1 MRAQNSS
8 QGATDTVLGRAAL
21 GWAALGRKALGWN
34 ARDRKALGCAAL
46 GRKAL
51 GWAALGCAALG
62 CAPELSLP
70 APEGSSGA
78 TAPGGE
84 VQWARALGGDGER
97 AGASV
102 AVADDRT
109 AALLGRL
116 TRDEGVAL
124 DDRSVTPIGAENVFW
139 ARLAANDGAGL
150 DLKRFGAF
158 DPQIVNA
165 IATDEDEGVLV
176 AGEFSGTLEF
186 GGAPRTSAGG
196 RDGYVARLDAEG
208 RELWLQTLGGRG
220 FQAATG
226 VAAAATGRVVVVG
239 RFTGALTIGDERLE
253 SAGGS
258 DVFVASFDAD
268 GRPLWSRRFG
278 DGFDQQ
284 ARAVAMDEHGNA
296 VVVGDFAG
304 TLDLGGE
311 PLESAG
317 DLDVFVVSLD
327 ALGGH
332 RWSKRFGDAG
342 PQRARAVA
350 VDGAGDVVVG
360 GEFSGTIDLGGG
372 PRTTEAPQAVFVAK
386 LDGRGAHRYSR
397 VLGERGASLGQLL
410 VDGTGDVIVVGGF
423 RGEAELAGG
432 PVRSAGSDD
441 VFVAKLDPQGGFR
454 WSHRFGG
461 PGADRATGVAVDRE
475 RQVFVTGA
483 FSGKV
488 QFGEEQLEAGEGTD
502 VFVTKLSP

>member
-1 MRAQNSS
+1 MWAQKSRLTAA
-8 QGATDTVLGRAAL
+8 GAAF
-21 GWAALGRKALGWN
+21 GW
-34 ARDRKALGCAAL
+34 
-46 GRKAL
+46 
-51 GWAALGCAALG
+51 AALG

-70 APEGSSGA
+70 GPEGAGGA
-78 TAPGGE
+78 GGGAPPSGGE
-84 VQWARALGGDGER
+84 VQWARALGGDGEL

-102 AVADDRT
+102 AVADDRA

-116 TRDEGVAL
+116 TAAEGVAL
-124 DDRSVTPIGAENVFW
+124 DDRSVTPIGVENVFW
-139 ARLAANDGAGL
+139 ARLAADDGAGL

-165 IATDEDEGVLV
+165 LATDGNEGLLV
-176 AGEFSGTLEF
+176 AGEFSGTLAF

-208 RELWLQTLGGRG
+208 RELWLQPLGGRG

-226 VAAAATGRVVVVG
+226 VAATATGRIVVAG
-239 RFTGALTIGDERLE
+239 RFSGVLTIGGDRLE

-268 GRPLWSRRFG
+268 GAPLWSRRFG

-284 ARAVAMDEHGNA
+284 ARAVAVDENGNA
-296 VVVGDFAG
+296 VVVGDFGG

-317 DLDVFVVSLD
+317 DLDVFVASLD
-327 ALGGH
+327 ALGEH
-332 RWSKRFGDAG
+332 RWSQRFGDAG
-342 PQRARAVA
+342 LQRARAVA
-350 VDGAGDVVVG
+350 VDGAGDVIVG
-360 GEFSGTIDLGGG
+360 GEFGGTIDLGGG
-372 PRTTEAPQAVFVAK
+372 PRTAEAREAVFVAK
-386 LDGRGAHRYSR
+386 LGPRGEHRYSR
-397 VLGERGASLGQLL
+397 VIGERGASLGQLL
-410 VDGTGDVIVVGGF
+410 VDGTGDVLVVGGF
-423 RGEAELAGG
+423 RGEAALAGG
-432 PVRSAGSDD
+432 PVESAGDDD
-441 VFVAKLDPQGGFR
+441 VFVAKLDPEGGYR

-461 PGADRATGVAVDRE
+461 SGADRATGVAVDRE

-483 FSGKV
+483 FTGNV
-488 QFGEEQLEAGEGTD
+488 RFGEKQLEGGEGTD

>member
-1 MRAQNSS
+1 MRTHSS
-8 QGATDTVLGRAAL
+8 SPAAISAALGWAASGWAALGGAALGGAAL
-21 GWAALGRKALGWN
+21 GWAALGGVALG
-34 ARDRKALGCAAL
+34 G
-46 GRKAL
+46 
-51 GWAALGCAALG
+51 AALG

-70 APEGSSGA
+70 AAGGSGGAGGGA
-78 TAPGGE
+78 TAGGE

-116 TRDEGVAL
+116 TEDEGVAL

-208 RELWLQTLGGRG
+208 RELWLQPLGGRG

-226 VAAAATGRVVVVG
+226 VAASATGRVVVVG
-239 RFTGALTIGDERLE
+239 RFTGALTIGDDRLE

-268 GRPLWSRRFG
+268 GTPLWSRRFG

-284 ARAVAMDEHGNA
+284 ARAVALDEHGNA
-296 VVVGDFAG
+296 VVVGDFGG

-317 DLDVFVVSLD
+317 DLDVFVASLD
-327 ALGGH
+327 ALGEH

-350 VDGAGDVVVG
+350 VDGAGDVIVG
-360 GEFSGTIDLGGG
+360 GEFGGTIDLGGG
-372 PRTTEAPQAVFVAK
+372 PRTAEGREAVFVAK
-386 LDGRGAHRYSR
+386 LGGRGEHRYSR

-410 VDGTGDVIVVGGF
+410 VDGTGDVIVAGGF
-423 RGEAELAGG
+423 RGEAALAGG
-432 PVRSAGSDD
+432 PVESAGSDD
-441 VFVAKLDPQGGFR
+441 VFVAKLDPQGGYR

-483 FSGKV
+483 FTGKV
-488 QFGEEQLEAGEGTD
+488 RFGAEQLEAGEGTD

>member
-8 QGATDTVLGRAAL
+8 QGATDTVLGRA
-21 GWAALGRKALGWN
+21 
-34 ARDRKALGCAAL
+34 
-46 GRKAL
+46 AL

-239 RFTGALTIGDERLE
+239 RFTGALTIGGERLE